1 MRIKENPH
9 MAANDPHKYHLHLMN
24 HEDMIIKYLLYLNTH
39 FMQKVTH
46 LFEDFYFTFT
56 DKA

>member
-1 MRIKENPH
+1 